1 MDFAFDG
8 ATRPTLTMT
17 PFAQSPQDGAA
28 VPGEVAEAAQL
39 TPEEHRMADDFAA
52 QIDLSNSTA
61 ILQYGAGAQKKMSDF
76 SEQALERVQT
86 RELGEVGELLAK
98 MVTEIRE
105 FDTEDGKGFF
115 GLFFSRGKNKI
126 AALKTRYNKVEAN
139 VETICR
145 GLEGHQ
151 VQLLKDIAVL
161 DKMYEANLAY
171 FKELSMYI
179 LAGKKKLEQVRGQN
193 LPALLQKAQASNL
206 PEDVQAVKDLESQC
220 DRFEKKLH
228 DLDLTRNVSIQTA
241 PQIRLIQGNNTMM
254 VEKIQS
260 TLVNTIPLW
269 KSQMVLALGVAH
281 SKDAVQAQRA
291 VTDLTNELLKRNA
304 DTLKTATV
312 DIARETE
319 RGIVDMETLRHTNQ
333 TLLAS
338 LDEVVKIQQEGRQ
351 QRAAAEVELRKMEDE
366 LKAKLLE
373 TVSAR

>member
-1 MDFAFDG
+1 M
-8 ATRPTLTMT
+8 
-17 PFAQSPQDGAA
+17 
-28 VPGEVAEAAQL
+28 
-39 TPEEHRMADDFAA
+39 
-52 QIDLSNSTA
+52 
-61 ILQYGAGAQKKMSDF
+61 
-76 SEQALERVQT
+76 
-86 RELGEVGELLAK
+86 
-98 MVTEIRE
+98 
-105 FDTEDGKGFF
+105 
-115 GLFFSRGKNKI
+115 
-126 AALKTRYNKVEAN
+126 
-139 VETICR
+139 
-145 GLEGHQ
+145 
-151 VQLLKDIAVL
+151 QLLKDIAVL
-161 DKMYEANLAY
+161 DKMHEANLAY

-291 VTDLTNELLKRNA
+291 VTDLTNELLRRNA
-304 DTLKTATV
+304 DTLKTTTV
-312 DIARETE
+312 DIAKETE
-319 RGIVDMETLRHTNQ
+319 RSIVDMETLRHTNQ

>member
-1 MDFAFDG
+1 MDLTFDG
-8 ATRPTLTMT
+8 ATRPTLT
-17 PFAQSPQDGAA
+17 PFAQSSQEGGAVQA
-28 VPGEVAEAAQL
+28 DVAEEANL
-39 TPEEHRMADDFAA
+39 TAEERRMVEDFAA
-52 QIDLSNSTA
+52 QIDLANSTA

-105 FDTEDGKGFF
+105 FDTEDSKGIL
-115 GLFFSRGKNKI
+115 GLFSRGKNRI

-179 LAGKKKLEQVRGQN
+179 LAGKKKLEQVRGQD
-193 LPALLQKAQASNL
+193 LPALLQKAQASSL

-291 VTDLTNELLKRNA
+291 VTDLTNELLRRNA

-351 QRAAAEVELRKMEDE
+351 QRAAAEAELRKMEGE

>member
-1 MDFAFDG
+1 
-8 ATRPTLTMT
+8 
-17 PFAQSPQDGAA
+17 
-28 VPGEVAEAAQL
+28 
-39 TPEEHRMADDFAA
+39 
-52 QIDLSNSTA
+52 
-61 ILQYGAGAQKKMSDF
+61 
-76 SEQALERVQT
+76 
-86 RELGEVGELLAK
+86 
-98 MVTEIRE
+98 
-105 FDTEDGKGFF
+105 
-115 GLFFSRGKNKI
+115 
-126 AALKTRYNKVEAN
+126 
-139 VETICR
+139 
-145 GLEGHQ
+145 
-151 VQLLKDIAVL
+151 
-161 DKMYEANLAY
+161 
-171 FKELSMYI
+171 MYI

-193 LPALLQKAQASNL
+193 LPALLRKAQASKL

-291 VTDLTNELLKRNA
+291 VTDLTNELLRRNA
-304 DTLKTATV
+304 DTLKSATV

-351 QRAAAEVELRKMEDE
+351 QRAVAEVELRKMEDE

>member
-1 MDFAFDG
+1 MDFTFDG
-8 ATRPTLTMT
+8 TPRPTLTMT

-39 TPEEHRMADDFAA
+39 TPEERRMVDDFAA

-115 GLFFSRGKNKI
+115 GLFSRGKNKI
-126 AALKTRYNKVEAN
+126 VALKTRYNKVEAN

>member
-39 TPEEHRMADDFAA
+39 TPEERRMVDDFAA

-115 GLFFSRGKNKI
+115 GLFSRGKNKI

-193 LPALLQKAQASNL
+193 LPAMLQKAQASNL

-291 VTDLTNELLKRNA
+291 VTDLTNELLRRNA

>member
-1 MDFAFDG
+1 M
-8 ATRPTLTMT
+8 
-17 PFAQSPQDGAA
+17 
-28 VPGEVAEAAQL
+28 
-39 TPEEHRMADDFAA
+39 
-52 QIDLSNSTA
+52 
-61 ILQYGAGAQKKMSDF
+61 
-76 SEQALERVQT
+76 
-86 RELGEVGELLAK
+86 
-98 MVTEIRE
+98 
-105 FDTEDGKGFF
+105 
-115 GLFFSRGKNKI
+115 
-126 AALKTRYNKVEAN
+126 
-139 VETICR
+139 
-145 GLEGHQ
+145 
-151 VQLLKDIAVL
+151 QLLKDIAVL

-193 LPALLQKAQASNL
+193 LPALLQKAQASKL

-281 SKDAVQAQRA
+281 SKDAVQAQRS
-291 VTDLTNELLKRNA
+291 VTDLTNELLRRNA

>member
-17 PFAQSPQDGAA
+17 PFAQSPQEGAA
-28 VPGEVAEAAQL
+28 VPSEVAEAAQL

-291 VTDLTNELLKRNA
+291 VTDLTNELLRRNA